1 MDQRGDEKK
10 LKFLKAYRTKTIK
23 KDGKI
28 SEKNFTEAGE
38 VARREGVGIVLVVV
52 ADGKKNRIELLQ
64 LHQVLLPHAVKR
76 YRHLR
81 ELPAPT
87 SLSLSPSHTF
97 SLCLFFSRRKSRLVS
112 PKKVSDMILP
122 YHSQLGNWGFSPII
136 QGYCNNLE
144 YFSAIKR

>member
-1 MDQRGDEKK
+1 MMKKK

-52 ADGKKNRIELLQ
+52 ADGKKNRVELLQ

-76 YRHLR
+76 YRHLPR
-81 ELPAPT
+81 APRSHL
-87 SLSLSPSHTF
+87 SLSLPLSHF
-97 SLCLFFSRRKSRLVS
+97 LSLPVFLSA
-112 PKKVSDMILP
+112 KVSLSFSKESIRYDTTISFAVGELGLQP
-122 YHSQLGNWGFSPII
+122 YHTRVF
-136 QGYCNNLE
+136 
-144 YFSAIKR
+144 